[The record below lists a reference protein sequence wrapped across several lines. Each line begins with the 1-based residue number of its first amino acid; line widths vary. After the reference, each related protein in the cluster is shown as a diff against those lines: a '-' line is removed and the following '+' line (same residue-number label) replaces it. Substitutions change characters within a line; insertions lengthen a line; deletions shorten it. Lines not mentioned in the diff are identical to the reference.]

1 MKSFFTH
8 NIGWKLLAL
17 GAAVLLWISVASEP
31 DLAAFVSVRV
41 EYKNLSPDVEIDS
54 DVVETVLLEVHG
66 PSGALSSLPEDR
78 RRYAVILDMG
88 GIEPGQHTFTID
100 RSNVRLPRGV
110 QLVRSVPAQIRL
122 NFEPSATRRVPVELR
137 FADDTAAGSAASLT
151 PPLSLPPLA
160 VSGPASRVARI
171 ASVQIDP
178 LRVKPQPGAA
188 EYRVSAYVQDAKV
201 RFQDSPRVT
210 VKVTVGKK

>member
-1 MKSFFTH
+1 M
-8 NIGWKLLAL
+8 
-17 GAAVLLWISVASEP
+17 
-31 DLAAFVSVRV
+31 RV

-88 GIEPGQHTFTID
+88 AIEPGQHTFTID
-100 RSNVRLPRGV
+100 RGNVRLPRGV
-110 QLVRSVPAQIRL
+110 QLVRSIPAQIRM
-122 NFEPSATRRVPVELR
+122 NFEPSATRSVPVEVR
-137 FADDTAAGSAASLT
+137 FADG
-151 PPLSLPPLA
+151 LPPDLRVVEAAAEPSTLA

-178 LRVKPQPGAA
+178 LRHKARSRRR
-188 EYRVSAYVQDAKV
+188 RVSCVGLRTGCQGALSRRAAGYSQSYRRKKV
-201 RFQDSPRVT
+201 D
-210 VKVTVGKK
+210 G

>member
-1 MKSFFTH
+1 VKSFFTH

-137 FADDTAAGSAASLT
+137 FADG
-151 PPLSLPPLA
+151 LPPDLRIVDAVAEPATLA

>member
-1 MKSFFTH
+1 VKRFLTR

-88 GIEPGQHTFTID
+88 AIEPGQHTFTID

-122 NFEPSATRRVPVELR
+122 NFEPSATRSVPVELR
-137 FADDTAAGSAASLT
+137 FADG
-151 PPLSLPPLA
+151 LPPDLRIIDAAAVPATLA

-178 LRVKPQPGAA
+178 LRVKPQSGAA